1 MYNKADLITYSTSD
15 LTLFLESPFASWME
29 HFSLNE
35 PKIIELADPPD
46 ELMSVL
52 QHKGIELEQ
61 RILSDFIERQLSVV
75 QIERSEHALEDTIT
89 AMQSGADVI
98 YQAALSIS
106 PFKGYADFLI
116 KVEGQSRL
124 GDFYYEV
131 WDTKLSK
138 TVKPYFLV
146 QLCCYADMLEALQD
160 RRPDNV
166 VVVVGTGE
174 PVRFTTNDYFYYY
187 LKCG

>member
-1 MYNKADLITYSTSD
+1 
-15 LTLFLESPFASWME
+15 ME

-35 PKIIELADPPD
+35 PKILELADEPD

-52 QHKGIELEQ
+52 QDKGMELEQ
-61 RILSDFIERQLSVV
+61 RILADFIDRQLSVV
-75 QIERSEHALEDTIT
+75 QIERSEHALKDTIT

-98 YQAALSIS
+98 YQAALSIP

-124 GDFYYEV
+124 GDFQYEI

-138 TVKPYFLV
+138 TVKPHFLV
-146 QLCCYADMLEALQD
+146 QLCCMRSAKYTYD
-160 RRPDNV
+160 PHS
-166 VVVVGTGE
+166 
-174 PVRFTTNDYFYYY
+174 
-187 LKCG
+187 K